1 MARHCLAQGEETV
14 SKKKDKNSDPD
25 ERNPMTDEGDLDWK
39 PLYSALRDSIEW
51 ALDIAAKLA
60 APYPEEVEAIENV
73 RAFVR
78 AKLAGEEAQVRLVDV
93 MLTFGIIVA
102 AIETDL
108 GPQSRVLLSPMHSV
122 VTNSMASLPRVIR
135 IPAASELWER
145 SVTQHC
151 PGAQAVPTR
160 RAPHVRYVA

>member
-1 MARHCLAQGEETV
+1 V
-14 SKKKDKNSDPD
+14 SKKQKKTKPD
-25 ERNPMTDEGDLDWK
+25 ERNAMIDAGDLDWK
-39 PLYSALRDSIEW
+39 PLYRALHDSIEW

-78 AKLAGEEAQVRLVDV
+78 AKLAGQAATVRLVDV
-93 MLTFGIIVA
+93 MLTFGIIIA

-135 IPAASELWER
+135 IPAASELWEPA
-145 SVTQHC
+145 VTQHC
-151 PGAQAVPTR
+151 PGAHSVPTR
-160 RAPHVRYVA
+160 RVPHVRYVA

>member
-1 MARHCLAQGEETV
+1 M
-14 SKKKDKNSDPD
+14 SKKKDKTSDPN

-39 PLYSALRDSIEW
+39 PLYSALRESIEW

-78 AKLAGEEAQVRLVDV
+78 AKLAGEAAKVRLVDV
-93 MLTFGIIVA
+93 MLTFGIIIA
-102 AIETDL
+102 AIERDL
-108 GPQSRVLLSPMHSV
+108 GPQSRMLLSPVHFA
-122 VTNSMASLPRVIR
+122 VTSSMASLPKVIR
-135 IPAASELWER
+135 IPSAAELWE
-145 SVTQHC
+145 SAVTQHC
-151 PGAQAVPTR
+151 PGEHAVPTR

>member
-1 MARHCLAQGEETV
+1 M
-14 SKKKDKNSDPD
+14 SKKQKRTKPD
-25 ERNPMTDEGDLDWK
+25 DRNPLEDAGDLDWK
-39 PLYSALRDSIEW
+39 PLYRALSDSIEW
-51 ALDIAAKLA
+51 ALDVAAKLA
-60 APYPEEVEAIENV
+60 APYPEEVEAVENV

-78 AKLAGEEAQVRLVDV
+78 AKLAGQSAQVRLVDV

-135 IPAASELWER
+135 IPAAAELWEPA
-145 SVTQHC
+145 VTQHC
-151 PGAQAVPTR
+151 PGAHSVPTR
-160 RAPHVRYVA
+160 RVPHVRYVA